1 MPPSAST
8 AAASLTCPSRSRKAA
23 LTPATPRISSR
34 LPAGAL
40 SAKPS
45 RTLAYSRSTRTCT
58 PGNDAATASFMDASA
73 ALRSIPSSSCTMTP
87 TSRAESRSTTS
98 ATSGACPSFEVS
110 AVSRSPT
117 GRDEAGV
124 SSAGTGPARSGE
136 ATDAGPVNTSA
147 HAPTN
152 ARRTAGFFIDISLL
166 QLVSQTTTA
175 SVGAPTSQPPST
187 TLPEKTRLT
196 IFRLLTKQLRRSE
209 MSKGPDPETLGYD
222 VPGSGPC
229 CGGDQIT

>member
-1 MPPSAST
+1 M
-8 AAASLTCPSRSRKAA
+8 
-23 LTPATPRISSR
+23 TPATPRISSR

-45 RTLAYSRSTRTCT
+45 RALAYSRSTRTCT
-58 PGNDAATASFMDASA
+58 PGNDAATASFTDARA

-87 TSRAESRSTTS
+87 TSRAKSRSTTS

-124 SSAGTGPARSGE
+124 SSTGTGHARSGE
-136 ATDAGPVNTSA
+136 ATDAGPMNASA

-166 QLVSQTTTA
+166 QLVSQTPTA

-187 TLPEKTRLT
+187 TLPDKTRLT

-209 MSKGPDPETLGYD
+209 MSKGPDPETLECY

-229 CGGDQIT
+229 CRDDQVT